1 MYTTTLSSRTS
12 QTEGGSWFVEGTG
25 RVEPLVLHPRDG
37 FLLITNS
44 WFLKRGFTEE
54 AINALDHDQIIRRV
68 RAAYPSCITITYRSA
83 RDGEVLH
90 DHVVNRNRF
99 LNDLIMRT
107 WSEGWFLERGIAQGE
122 ATDETLT
129 DDEFDRLIC
138 EAYPDYAEHYMQH
151 DSRVTF
157 KERMKRIGP
166 ASEALDYIH
175 GEECQFAKL
184 PKSA

>member
-1 MYTTTLSSRTS
+1 M
-12 QTEGGSWFVEGTG
+12 G
-25 RVEPLVLHPRDG
+25 
-37 FLLITNS
+37 
-44 WFLKRGFTEE
+44 
-54 AINALDHDQIIRRV
+54 
-68 RAAYPSCITITYRSA
+68 
-83 RDGEVLH
+83 
-90 DHVVNRNRF
+90 
-99 LNDLIMRT
+99 T
-107 WSEGWFLERGIAQGE
+107 WSEGWFLERGIAQGD

-138 EAYPDYAEHYMQH
+138 DAYPGYAEHYMQH

-157 KERMKRIGP
+157 KERLKRIGP